1 MSVAS
6 RAHAVTESLAVPP
19 LTEERLRD
27 IEISRRSP
35 AGHSDPPRGC
45 DRGVRRRS
53 RAHGAGR
60 GHDPDARAQ
69 LWAPP
74 TRARARA
81 VERQRGWDPARRLFA
96 DDRSDDARGRA
107 GGRARAPRDGRHR
120 SVADR
125 EIRAQATL
133 GGNLCATPG
142 GEIPRGDLQ
151 APLIALGAR
160 VTTAGAGGQRTEPVE
175 DFLSNGSGGRLV
187 LEVELEEPAGAG
199 HATVGRPHSHGF
211 TILAACAAE
220 TSEGVRVAVTGA
232 GSHAV
237 RVHSVEQALAGGA
250 SPEDAAENVLK
261 DVQPRDD
268 ALASAWYRQRM
279 LPVLVGRAL
288 HNLSQKEGT

>member
-1 MSVAS
+1 VTS
-6 RAHAVTESLAVPP
+6 RSLDAAQLVTPTSRDDAIEAFGDGAELTVLAGGTILMPE
-19 LTEERLRD
+19 LNYGRLR
-27 IEISRRSP
+27 
-35 AGHSDPPRGC
+35 
-45 DRGVRRRS
+45 
-53 RAHGAGR
+53 
-60 GHDPDARAQ
+60 
-69 LWAPP
+69 
-74 TRARARA
+74 
-81 VERQRGWDPARRLFA
+81 PARVLA
-96 DDRSDDARGRA
+96 LWNA
-107 GGRARAPRDGRHR
+107 GVAGIRREGSSLTIGAMTPVAELEAAPEPLATAAR

-175 DFLSNGSGGRLV
+175 DFLSNGPGGRLV

-288 HNLSQKEGT
+288 HDLSQKGGTRG